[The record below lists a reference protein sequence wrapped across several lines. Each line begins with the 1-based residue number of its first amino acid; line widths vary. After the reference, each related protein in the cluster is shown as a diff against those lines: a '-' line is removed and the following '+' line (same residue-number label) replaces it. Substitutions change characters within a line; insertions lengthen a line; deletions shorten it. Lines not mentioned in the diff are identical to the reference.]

1 MTAWVLAPP
10 GPANLPVGSMP
21 GFQPMMVPS
30 SVANRN
36 TAGAD
41 VVCPAWLGPLIWKV
55 LPPTLL
61 RTVPVGAPPVRL
73 TGVGMFTT
81 SGLIET
87 VVGVAA
93 GTLKSVDTPALL
105 SEVQKGPPSPCEI
118 PHGLTRL
125 GSRT

>member
-36 TAGAD
+36 TAEAD

-55 LPPTLL
+55 LPPMLL

-81 SGLIET
+81 SGLIAT
-87 VVGVAA
+87 AGLLAP
-93 GTLKSVDTPALL
+93 GTLERVARPALL
-105 SEVQKGPPSPCEI
+105 SEIQ
-118 PHGLTRL
+118 
-125 GSRT
+125 